1 MIYSFDKQ
9 FAIVGAW
16 RGHMTCSVGRIV
28 NFLQHVACWQEAL
41 QQQVQRVQELRTKLQ
56 ESEDRCSVLQ
66 DLADSRSAEAA
77 DAKQQCDTL
86 LAKLEAQ
93 TVELNAAA
101 VQV

>member
-1 MIYSFDKQ
+1 
-9 FAIVGAW
+9 
-16 RGHMTCSVGRIV
+16 MTCSVGHIV
-28 NFLQHVACWQEAL
+28 NFLQHVCWQEAL

-93 TVELNAAA
+93 TVELDAAA
-101 VQV
+101 VQVWCLWHKKINTNPVPDVLV